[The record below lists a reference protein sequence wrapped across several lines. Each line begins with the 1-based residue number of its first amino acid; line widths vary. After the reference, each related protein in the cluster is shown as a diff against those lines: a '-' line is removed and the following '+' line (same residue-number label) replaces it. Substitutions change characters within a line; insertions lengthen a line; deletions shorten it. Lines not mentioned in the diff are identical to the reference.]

1 MEDFSGMSTGWVI
14 AAAAVILFLLVCFIA
29 WAFSRYQKA
38 GPNEALIVYG
48 GGKYRVVVGG
58 GTIVWPF
65 INQHERLSLE
75 LMTLDVT
82 VQEVYTLQG
91 VPIVVD
97 GVAQVKVDR
106 NDEMIRTA
114 SERFLG
120 KPTQAICNI
129 ALQTLEGHLRAIMGT
144 LTVEEA
150 YRERDEFAKRV
161 AETAAQDLA
170 GMGLRIDSFTIREV
184 RDTHGYL
191 DALGKPRTAQVKRDA
206 TIGEAEAQRDAVARS
221 AEANR
226 DGQKAKFAADTEI
239 AEADRDYQMKVA
251 NYKAAVQTQKAQ
263 ADLAYD
269 LQRFTTEQQVRKEQV
284 QVEVVERE
292 MQTQVQEREIVRK
305 ERELM
310 ATIQKPADAKRYEV
324 ETLADAERAKREKE
338 AAGQA
343 SAIAQVGKGEAE
355 ATRAKGLAEA
365 DIQKAQGLAKAEVIR
380 QQGFAEAEAMMKK
393 AAAWQNY
400 NQAAITEK
408 VIEVLP
414 AVASAIA
421 QPLTRTDKI
430 VMINTGGDG
439 GGGVGVSRITN
450 DVSNVIAQ
458 LPPVLE
464 ALTGINFDEL
474 LKKLPQIGERF
485 GIGAGTGAE
494 PLAGP
499 SAPPASES

>member
-1 MEDFSGMSTGWVI
+1 MGLFGSSGSAIG
-14 AAAAVILFLLVCFIA
+14 AAAVLLFLLVCFIA

-38 GPNEALIVYG
+38 GPNDALVVYG
-48 GGKYRVVVGG
+48 GGKYRIVVGG

-65 INQHERLSLE
+65 INQCEQLSLE

-82 VQEVYTLQG
+82 VDEVYTIHG
-91 VPIVVD
+91 VPITVD
-97 GVAQVKVDR
+97 GIAQVKVDR

-120 KPTQAICNI
+120 KPETEIRNI

-150 YRERDEFAKRV
+150 YRERDEFANRV
-161 AETAAQDLA
+161 AGTAAQDLA

-184 RDTHGYL
+184 RDGQGYL
-191 DALGKPRTAQVKRDA
+191 EALGKPRTAQVKRDA

-251 NYKAAVQTQKAQ
+251 DYKASVQTQKAQ
-263 ADLAYD
+263 ADLSYD
-269 LQRFTTEQQVRKEQV
+269 LQKYTTEQRVKKEQV
-284 QVEVVERE
+284 QIDVVDRE

-310 ATIQKPADAKRYEV
+310 ATIQKPADAERYKV
-324 ETLADAERAKREKE
+324 ETLADAERAKRERE
-338 AAGQA
+338 AAGEAAAIESVGTGQA
-343 SAIAQVGKGEAE
+343 AAE
-355 ATRAKGLAEA
+355 RAKGLAVAEV
-365 DIQKAQGLAKAEVIR
+365 QKAQGLAQAEVIR
-380 QQGFAEAEAMMKK
+380 EQGFAEAEAMMKK
-393 AAAWQNY
+393 ADAWQNY

-414 AVASAIA
+414 DVASAIA
-421 QPLTRTDKI
+421 QPLAQTDKI

-439 GGGVGVSRITN
+439 AGGGIGASRITQ
-450 DVSNVIAQ
+450 DVSNVMAQ

-464 ALTGINFDEL
+464 ALTGIDFEEML
-474 LKKLPQIGERF
+474 EKLPQIGERL
-485 GIGAGTGAE
+485 GVGGSA
-494 PLAGP
+494 PAGP
-499 SAPPASES
+499 PAESSPSPPSES

>member
-1 MEDFSGMSTGWVI
+1 MDGFAVNPIT
-14 AAAAVILFLLVCFIA
+14 AAAVILFMLISFIA

-38 GPNEALIVYG
+38 GPNDALIVYG
-48 GGKYRVVVGG
+48 GGRYRVVVGG

-65 INQHERLSLE
+65 INQCESLSLE

-82 VQEVYTLQG
+82 VEEVYTIHG
-91 VPIVVD
+91 VPITVD

-106 NDEMIRTA
+106 SDEMIRTA
-114 SERFLG
+114 AERMLG
-120 KPTQAICNI
+120 KGAADVRNI
-129 ALQTLEGHLRAIMGT
+129 ALQTLEGHLRAIMGS

-150 YRERDEFAKRV
+150 YRERDEFATRV
-161 AETAAQDLA
+161 AGTAATDLA

-184 RDTHGYL
+184 RDSQGYL
-191 DALGKPRTAQVKRDA
+191 EALGKPRIAEVKRDA
-206 TIGEAEAQRDAVARS
+206 TIGEAEAQRDAVGRS

-239 AEADRDYQMKVA
+239 AEADRDYEMKVA
-251 NYKAAVQTQKAQ
+251 DYKAAVQTQKAQ
-263 ADLAYD
+263 ADLSYD
-269 LQRFTTEQQVRKEQV
+269 LQKFTTEQQVRKESV

-292 MQTQVQEREIVRK
+292 MQTQVQEREIARR
-305 ERELM
+305 ERELE
-310 ATIQKPADAKRYEV
+310 ATIQKPADAERYKV
-324 ETLADAERAKREKE
+324 ETLADAERAKRERE
-338 AAGQA
+338 AAGEA
-343 SAIAQVGKGEAE
+343 AAIEHVGKGEAAAE
-355 ATRAKGLAEA
+355 RAKGLAVAEV
-365 DIQKAQGLAKAEVIR
+365 QKAQGLAQAEVIR

-393 AAAWQNY
+393 AEAWQNY

-421 QPLTRTDKI
+421 QPLARTDKI

-439 GGGVGVSRITN
+439 GGGIGASRITQ

-464 ALTGINFDEL
+464 ALTGINFEEML
-474 LKKLPQIGERF
+474 EKLPQIGERM
-485 GIGAGTGAE
+485 GIRE
-494 PLAGP
+494 PTSDEPAP
-499 SAPPASES
+499 ESPPPATPQT